1 MRCHWCAGA
10 TFRSYMPEAQWRSK
24 DCGWKHRCAI
34 SRFSVPGRSWA
45 VRQPQHNAAGE
56 DRTPDLRI
64 MRPTRCELRHCRER
78 RNIKICRSV
87 ARQHVVSMRWVWNRH
102 LKRPTN
108 RRTRHTT
115 GPTGG
120 KTTQQIKKHA
130 APKPQPSKR
139 NQRNRN
145 HAPKTIRESK
155 SQAACLLGG
164 ISPVAL
170 STHCCH

>member
-1 MRCHWCAGA
+1 METPLRYFQVLGA
-10 TFRSYMPEAQWRSK
+10 RSVVGRASATTQ
-24 DCGWKHRCAI
+24 CGRRG
-34 SRFSVPGRSWA
+34 S
-45 VRQPQHNAAGE
+45 
-56 DRTPDLRI
+56 TPDLRI
-64 MRPTRCELRHCRER
+64 MRPTRCQLRYCRER
-78 RNIKICRSV
+78 RNFKICRSV